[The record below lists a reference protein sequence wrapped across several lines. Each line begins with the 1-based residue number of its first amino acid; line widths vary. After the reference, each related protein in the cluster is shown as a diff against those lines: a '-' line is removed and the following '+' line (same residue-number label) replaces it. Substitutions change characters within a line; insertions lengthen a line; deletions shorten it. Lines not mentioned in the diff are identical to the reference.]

1 MLEGDDDVWDEVRV
15 RVSGTLT
22 WPIMFTITSQ
32 NFMKS
37 LMRMYA
43 EEDRGVVFY
52 ETVISLKWQK
62 HSVIECVP
70 VPWEQFD
77 VLPGYFKVRV
87 LNNPPVLSD
96 NFHRNPY

>member
-1 MLEGDDDVWDEVRV
+1 MSTILII
-15 RVSGTLT
+15 T
-22 WPIMFTITSQ
+22 WQ

-37 LMRMYA
+37 LMKMYS
-43 EEDRGVVFY
+43 EEDKGVVFY

-77 VLPGYFKVRV
+77 VLPGYFKVRI
-87 LNNPPVLSD
+87 LSKD
-96 NFHRNPY
+96 YASQISKQLM

>member
-1 MLEGDDDVWDEVRV
+1 MLM
-15 RVSGTLT
+15 TA
-22 WPIMFTITSQ
+22 SQ

-43 EEDRGVVFY
+43 EEDKGVVFY
-52 ETVISLKWQK
+52 ETVITLKWQK

-87 LNNPPVLSD
+87 YKKFTPSLSNNFFRNLS
-96 NFHRNPY
+96 

>member
-1 MLEGDDDVWDEVRV
+1 M
-15 RVSGTLT
+15 TA
-22 WPIMFTITSQ
+22 SQ

-37 LMRMYA
+37 LMQMYA
-43 EEDRGVVFY
+43 EEDKGVVFY

-70 VPWEQFD
+70 VPWEHFD

-87 LNNPPVLSD
+87 CKKYHPSFLTDHLS
-96 NFHRNPY
+96 RNLF